1 MYARP
6 MSSCQIS
13 QYAHPSWGDGAVFGT
28 HCEQTHLACLLFMRA
43 DRNKSITRDGYG
55 NVTFKNKPN
64 IEARKRAFS

>member
-43 DRNKSITRDGYG
+43 DRNKSITRDGTRLRECYFQKQ
-55 NVTFKNKPN
+55 TKY
-64 IEARKRAFS
+64 